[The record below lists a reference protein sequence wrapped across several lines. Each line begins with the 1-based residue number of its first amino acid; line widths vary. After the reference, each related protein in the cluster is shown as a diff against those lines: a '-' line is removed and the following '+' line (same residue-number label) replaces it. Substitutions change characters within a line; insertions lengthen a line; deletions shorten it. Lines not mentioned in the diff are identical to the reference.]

1 MAYLLK
7 RLPGNDTKS
16 GGIITVWGK
25 FLYILSVNKGLSH
38 IADMHLRQPRF
49 FFFICLSD

>member
-7 RLPGNDTKS
+7 KLPGNDTKS

-25 FLYILSVNKGLSH
+25 FLDILSVNKGLSH
-38 IADMHLRQPRF
+38 ISNSAFATAPYLL
-49 FFFICLSD
+49 FIVI